1 MANEPTNPG
10 EYIPMVERW
19 QLDAGKQIFTP
30 VDEQQQEPAPCGL
43 GNNPTCCC
51 WVCRQA
57 NS

>member
-1 MANEPTNPG
+1 MANEPTNP

-30 VDEQQQEPAPCGL
+30 VDEEQAVQPCGL

-51 WVCRQA
+51 WVCRRA

>member
-1 MANEPTNPG
+1 MANEPTNP

-19 QLDAGKQIFTP
+19 QLDAGKQIFTL
-30 VDEQQQEPAPCGL
+30 VDEEEPAPCGL
-43 GNNPTCCC
+43 GNNPRCCC